1 MNNTLEVLA
10 NVNKLIEELE
20 AINNKPF
27 DEEIREKVDYKRHT
41 RIRWDYRHD
50 IRTFAFKIDEIFD
63 EVSIFDWWGE
73 TLSVSQLKQMRAFLE
88 TAHKLGFDGY
98 VCFKVGAVGC
108 SHGMWAHKNESTT
121 GYSPDGDVLFHSF
134 RSGDCYWD
142 VCNNGQ
148 WLHEKDREIDGR
160 HDHNYSLKQI
170 KAELATV

>member
-20 AINNKPF
+20 QFNDKTY
-27 DEEIREKVDYKRHT
+27 DETYGKIDYHRLKV
-41 RIRWDYRHD
+41 IRWNYRTN
-50 IRTFAFKIDEIFD
+50 RRKYAFKIDEIFD

-73 TLSVSQLKQMRAFLE
+73 TLSISQLKQMKAFLE
-88 TAHKLGFDGY
+88 QAHKLGFDGY

-142 VCNNGQ
+142 MCYNGQ
-148 WLHEKDREIDGR
+148 WLHERDREIDGR
-160 HDHNYSLKQI
+160 HDHNYNLKQI
-170 KAELATV
+170 KQALVG